1 MSLLGCHPPTGKCFG
16 SIVHCDNQEAAGP
29 LLCWGRLFLK
39 CQRADINTP
48 SFLTNC
54 RKGEGGVSFII
65 LNILHAQNE
74 GTFPLPK
81 KVGIRNGEKFWW
93 DPCASSLALTYQ
105 SWKKHHIK
113 TWVRLGVSLQSVE
126 WFQFCLLKECVW
138 FLTHKHK
145 SVYND

>member
-1 MSLLGCHPPTGKCFG
+1 MSLLGCHPPTGKCFA

-29 LLCWGRLFLK
+29 LLCWGRLLLK

-81 KVGIRNGEKFWW
+81 KGGNQEWGEVLVRPLCKF
-93 DPCASSLALTYQ
+93 
-105 SWKKHHIK
+105 
-113 TWVRLGVSLQSVE
+113 LGTNISV
-126 WFQFCLLKECVW
+126 LKETPHKNMSKAWSFSPDCRMVSVLFIKGMCVVS
-138 FLTHKHK
+138 H
-145 SVYND
+145 S